1 MTRLP
6 PLGSMEAF
14 LEVARHGTVKAA
26 ASELGLSMPALS
38 RRIQT
43 LEHAVGRPL
52 FDRHHQGLKLTEA
65 GRTLQTQ
72 LAPILDEL
80 RGVIGRVGSPD
91 ASLRL
96 HLNVLP
102 LFAQQRLFPRLP
114 ELRRQ
119 HPELHID
126 IDTLSH
132 GEARL
137 GDGLDAAIAL
147 ARAIDPA
154 LYAAR
159 PDQDKIFPISARAP
173 PDRERPPTVPE
184 PFTRLPL
191 NVLPLFAQQ
200 RLFPRLPELRRQHPE
215 LHIDIDTLSHGEA
228 RLGDGLDAA
237 IALARAIDPAL
248 YAARLDQDKIFP
260 IAARD
265 LTDGERPITVPEQLQ
280 RLTILLHREMPET
293 FAEWRQ
299 AIRMPY
305 LEPAGIDFFDS
316 GPLLLA
322 AAADR
327 KGGGTGQRV
336 AGRESNGG

>member
-1 MTRLP
+1 MARLP
-6 PLGSMEAF
+6 PLSSMEAF

-52 FDRHHQGLKLTEA
+52 FNRHHHGLKLTEA
-65 GRTLQTQ
+65 GRSLQEQ
-72 LAPILDEL
+72 LAPLLDDL
-80 RGVIGRVGSPD
+80 RGVIVNIGSPD

-114 ELRRQ
+114 ALRRQ

-137 GDGLDAAIAL
+137 GEGI
-147 ARAIDPA
+147 
-154 LYAAR
+154 
-159 PDQDKIFPISARAP
+159 
-173 PDRERPPTVPE
+173 
-184 PFTRLPL
+184 
-191 NVLPLFAQQ
+191 
-200 RLFPRLPELRRQHPE
+200 
-215 LHIDIDTLSHGEA
+215 
-228 RLGDGLDAA
+228 DAA

-248 YAARLDQDKIFP
+248 YAARLDQDKVFP
-260 IAARD
+260 IASKD
-265 LTDGERPITVPEQLQ
+265 LIDGERPITVPEQIQ
-280 RLTILLHREMPET
+280 RMTILLHREMPET
-293 FAEWRQ
+293 FAEWKN
-299 AIRMPY
+299 AIGMPY

-316 GPLLLA
+316 GPLMLEA
-322 AAADR
+322 AAQGIGVAFMHGHHFDDAQD
-327 KGGGTGQRV
+327 QRLV
-336 AGRESNGG
+336 RLFDFDVDSPYSYWFVCRPRALRQPAVKLFHDWLLSERI

>member
-1 MTRLP
+1 MARLP
-6 PLGSMEAF
+6 PLSSMEAF

-52 FDRHHQGLKLTEA
+52 FDRHHHGLRLTEA
-65 GRTLQTQ
+65 GRTLQGQ
-72 LAPILDEL
+72 LSPILDDL
-80 RGVIGRVGSPD
+80 RGAISRVGSPD

-114 ELRRQ
+114 ELRQ
-119 HPELHID
+119 QYPELHID

-137 GDGLDAAIAL
+137 GEGI
-147 ARAIDPA
+147 
-154 LYAAR
+154 
-159 PDQDKIFPISARAP
+159 
-173 PDRERPPTVPE
+173 
-184 PFTRLPL
+184 
-191 NVLPLFAQQ
+191 
-200 RLFPRLPELRRQHPE
+200 
-215 LHIDIDTLSHGEA
+215 
-228 RLGDGLDAA
+228 DAA

-260 IAARD
+260 IAART

-293 FAEWRQ
+293 FAEWRH
-299 AIRMPY
+299 AIGMPY

-316 GPLLLA
+316 GPLMLEA
-322 AAADR
+322 AAQ
-327 KGGGTGQRV
+327 GIGV
-336 AGRESNGG
+336 AFMHGHHFDDAQDPRLARLFDFDVDSPYSYWFVCRPRALRQPAVKLFHDWLLGAKI

>member
-6 PLGSMEAF
+6 PLSSMEAF

-65 GRTLQTQ
+65 GRTLQAQ

-159 PDQDKIFPISARAP
+159 
-173 PDRERPPTVPE
+173 
-184 PFTRLPL
+184 
-191 NVLPLFAQQ
+191 
-200 RLFPRLPELRRQHPE
+200 
-215 LHIDIDTLSHGEA
+215 
-228 RLGDGLDAA
+228 
-237 IALARAIDPAL
+237 
-248 YAARLDQDKIFP
+248 LDQDKVFP
-260 IAARD
+260 IASRD

-280 RLTILLHREMPET
+280 RMTILLHREMPET

-299 AIRMPY
+299 AIGMPY

-316 GPLLLA
+316 GPLMLEA
-322 AAADR
+322 AAQ
-327 KGGGTGQRV
+327 GIGV
-336 AGRESNGG
+336 AFMHGHHFDNAQDPRLARLFDFDVDSPYSYWFVCRPRALRQPAVKLFHDWLLSAKI